1 MTPKFDLLVEKID
14 ITDDKRNIINRMDS
28 IDKIQLA
35 LDVAGIEPSIGT
47 IADAANIV
55 ISLGRMLNNARKK
68 QTSEVK
74 RHAINAG
81 ISAISLI
88 PLGDVAKLLKIRTLA
103 RKGKIGKAAAKA
115 SISGLRSAKTGLAAV
130 KQDRAEKSLQSGE
143 FRA

>member
-1 MTPKFDLLVEKID
+1 MTPKFDLLVEKTNPSKDKKDIID
-14 ITDDKRNIINRMDS
+14 RMDPV
-28 IDKIQLA
+28 DKLQLA
-35 LDVAGIEPSIGT
+35 LDLIGIEPSVGT

-68 QTSEVK
+68 ETSEVK

-103 RKGKIGKAAAKA
+103 RKGKMGKAAAKA

>member
-35 LDVAGIEPSIGT
+35 LDIAGIEPSVGT